1 MRDAVDDL
9 IWDEA
14 PKEAKAVAVLDAP
27 ALVDDALTL
36 TDDVRVFCDDW
47 RDAARVDPAL
57 LVEHPNDLAGVDL
70 ALAHAGFARLAQQNG
85 VVPACR
91 QAAQCPRQP
100 ADAPWQH
107 DVFMAS
113 GYALQQ
119 SLRRSLGLQQAGHG
133 EVVTCRECRAQV
145 AGADRVNR
153 HPRAAQLGP
162 QALQVSDQPGLAGA
176 VRAVA
181 RQTAPAAQTPRG

>member
-70 ALAHAGFARLAQQNG
+70 ALARIPKSLA
-85 VVPACR
+85 ALDE
-91 QAAQCPRQP
+91 QAEI
-100 ADAPWQH
+100 
-107 DVFMAS
+107 
-113 GYALQQ
+113 G
-119 SLRRSLGLQQAGHG
+119 
-133 EVVTCRECRAQV
+133 RAHV
-145 AGADRVNR
+145 
-153 HPRAAQLGP
+153 
-162 QALQVSDQPGLAGA
+162 
-176 VRAVA
+176 
-181 RQTAPAAQTPRG
+181 